1 LKILFVHEVDYR
13 NKVIFEIH
21 EFPEL
26 MAMRGHEISFF
37 QFPEKDG
44 NGSVCSQSG
53 SLLIPGR
60 AHSQVS
66 IKLITPWHTG
76 NGQLDRF
83 ICFVSSYFSLKKD
96 LAKNHYDAIVLYA
109 VPTYGLQ
116 VINVARKHGIPVMFR
131 ALDVSHK
138 IRKSIFSKLIYRIE
152 TYLYRTSDLLSANNP
167 AMLEYCEAISNRT
180 RQSIVNYPP
189 LDLKHF
195 EPQPRDN
202 HLLTDL
208 GLSEK
213 DQVITYMGSFFYFSG
228 LAEVI
233 FEFAKHRK
241 DHENL
246 KLLLIGGGEQDVE
259 LRKIVKELELDSC
272 VIFTSFVAYQEL
284 PKYLALG
291 DIAIN
296 PLQKS
301 LVTDVAFP
309 HKVLQYLAAGLP
321 VVSTQLD
328 GLYKTFGDKSGI
340 HWENGAAN
348 IVESCINLL
357 SMKSEL
363 ELSAKI
369 GLKSVNELFGVD
381 KAVDSF
387 ERAVQGMV
395 SKN

>member
-1 LKILFVHEVDYR
+1 
-13 NKVIFEIH
+13 
-21 EFPEL
+21 
-26 MAMRGHEISFF
+26 
-37 QFPEKDG
+37 
-44 NGSVCSQSG
+44 
-53 SLLIPGR
+53 
-60 AHSQVS
+60 
-66 IKLITPWHTG
+66 
-76 NGQLDRF
+76 
-83 ICFVSSYFSLKKD
+83 
-96 LAKNHYDAIVLYA
+96 
-109 VPTYGLQ
+109 
-116 VINVARKHGIPVMFR
+116 
-131 ALDVSHK
+131 
-138 IRKSIFSKLIYRIE
+138 
-152 TYLYRTSDLLSANNP
+152 
-167 AMLEYCEAISNRT
+167 
-180 RQSIVNYPP
+180 
-189 LDLKHF
+189 
-195 EPQPRDN
+195 
-202 HLLTDL
+202 L

-233 FEFAKHRK
+233 SEFAKHRK

-259 LRKIVKELELDSC
+259 LRQIVKELELDSC
-272 VIFTSFVAYQEL
+272 VVFTGFVTYQEL
-284 PKYLALG
+284 PRYLALG

-363 ELSAKI
+363 ELSANV
-369 GLKSVNELFGVD
+369 GLNSVNELFGVD

-387 ERAVQGMV
+387 EKAVNGMV
-395 SKN
+395 SKT